1 MKKIILASSSPRR
14 IEILN
19 MFNIKFDII
28 PSYYDEKMIKCSSP
42 YELVCEL
49 SERKAFN
56 VSQKIGEDCIIIG
69 ADTVVY
75 KDGDILGK
83 PSDEKEA
90 FDMLSMLSGD
100 CHKVI
105 TGICIID
112 KKKQNLYK
120 SYEETLVYFKNLT
133 KNEIMNYIKT
143 KEPFDKA
150 GAYGIQGFGGL
161 FVEKIEG
168 CYFNVVGLPVN
179 KLYNALGKMGVNL
192 LTGEF

>member
-1 MKKIILASSSPRR
+1 MKRVILASNSPRR

-19 MFNIKFDII
+19 TFNIKFDVI
-28 PSYYDEKMIKCSSP
+28 PSEYNEKMLNFLSP

-49 SERKAFN
+49 SERKASN
-56 VSQKIGEDCIIIG
+56 VAQKVGEDCIIIG

-83 PSDEKEA
+83 PSDEKDA
-90 FDMLSMLSGD
+90 FNMLSKLSGD

-112 KKKQNLYK
+112 KKEKNIYK

-133 KNEIMNYIKT
+133 ENEIMDYIKT

-168 CYFNVVGLPVN
+168 CYFNVVGFPVN
-179 KLYNALGKMGVNL
+179 KLYTALGNMGVNL
-192 LTGEF
+192 LTGEI

>member
-1 MKKIILASSSPRR
+1 MKKIILASNSPRR

-19 MFNIKFDII
+19 TFNIKFDVI
-28 PSYYDEKMIKCSSP
+28 PSDYDEKMIKFSSP

-49 SERKAFN
+49 SERKASN
-56 VSQKIGEDCIIIG
+56 VSEKVGEDCIIIG

-83 PSDEKEA
+83 PSDEKDA
-90 FDMLSMLSGD
+90 FDMLSKLSGD

-112 KKKQNLYK
+112 KKEKNIYK

-133 KNEIMNYIKT
+133 KNEIMDYIKT

-168 CYFNVVGLPVN
+168 CYFNVVGFPVN

-192 LTGEF
+192 LTGEI